1 MKQRIRLTESQLHR
15 MIKESVK
22 EVLNEV
28 DSSTIYN
35 AYVKASDDYFDASPR
50 KQKQC
55 DNFENEMEKRVIEDL
70 ANDEY
75 FWSFD
80 FDESEWKGRL
90 PKNFNRLSRTKQAEV
105 LIDASDWSIED
116 WARFLYTDEGF

>member
-35 AYVKASDDYFDASPR
+35 AYVKASDNYFDASPR
-50 KQKQC
+50 KQKQY

-75 FWSFD
+75 FWNFD
-80 FDESEWKGRL
+80 FDEREWKGRL
-90 PKNFNRLSRTKQAEV
+90 PKNFNHLNRTEQAEA
-105 LIDASDWSIED
+105 LIYASDWSIED
-116 WARFLYTDEGF
+116 WARFLYTNEGF